1 MSQRGYTPLDTPVC
15 PVRHDRRR
23 TDTDKQFVEPKKQET
38 NMGYISIQIN
48 KAKGSADAGASD
60 HIERKTMPKNADPTR
75 THLNRELVEIP
86 DGVADRTEAISH
98 RIRTAGIR
106 RKITPDQVRAIRIV
120 LSGTHEDMVRVQDE
134 GRLDE
139 WCADNLQWLHRTFGK
154 ENTVSA
160 VLHMDEHTP
169 HIHATVVPIVTGERR
184 KARKKQAEGKR
195 TYRKKANA
203 VRLCA
208 DDLLTRERLVAYHD
222 SYAAAMAK
230 YGLQR
235 GIRGSEARHTTT
247 AQYYRDLKRQTGE
260 LEANVQQLQTE
271 RQQAKQEL
279 DEVKKEIKSE
289 KLEAAKTEAKAAL
302 VAKVGSLLGS
312 GRLKELEADNRTLQ
326 GEVAARDESIELL
339 QKQMERQQEEHSRQ
353 LMELQAKYRREMAD
367 KEAAHQEE
375 VSFLKSII
383 QKAKKWFPLFQKLV
397 YMEKFCLKVGFNERQ
412 TATLISG
419 KPLFYKGELYSEEH
433 RRKFTTEE
441 AGFQVVKDPKD
452 MSKLA
457 LAINGQVNGE
467 WFKEQFGRLFS
478 SVKRTVEPLRRGKGM
493 GL

>member
-1 MSQRGYTPLDTPVC
+1 
-15 PVRHDRRR
+15 
-23 TDTDKQFVEPKKQET
+23 
-38 NMGYISIQIN
+38 MGYISIQIN
-48 KAKGSADAGASD
+48 KAKGSADTGASD

-75 THLNRELVEIP
+75 THLNREQVEFP

-120 LSGTHEDMVRVQDE
+120 LSGTHEDMIRVQDE
-134 GRLDE
+134 DRLDE
-139 WCADNLQWLHRTFGK
+139 WCDDNLQWLHRTFGK

-160 VLHMDEHTP
+160 VLHMDDYTP

-184 KARKKQAEGKR
+184 KARKKQAEGRR

-208 DDLLTRERLVAYHD
+208 DDLMSRERLVAYHD
-222 SYAAAMAK
+222 SYAKAMAK

-235 GIRGSEARHTTT
+235 GVRGSEARHTTT
-247 AQYYRDLKRQTGE
+247 TQYYCDLKRQTGE

-271 RQQAKQEL
+271 QRQAERQL
-279 DEVKKEIKSE
+279 DEVRKEIKSE
-289 KLEAAKTEAKAAL
+289 KLEAAKTETKTAL
-302 VAKVGSLLGS
+302 VAKVGSLFGS
-312 GRLKELEADNRTLQ
+312 GKLKELEADNRTLQ

-339 QKQMERQQEEHSRQ
+339 QQQMERRQEEYHRQ
-353 LMELQAKYRREMAD
+353 LMELQAKHRRELSDREAEHQ
-367 KEAAHQEE
+367 KEA
-375 VSFLKSII
+375 SFLKSII
-383 QKAKKWFPLFQKLV
+383 QKAKKWFPLFQELV
-397 YMEKFCLKVGFNERQ
+397 YMEKFCLKVGF
-412 TATLISG
+412 
-419 KPLFYKGELYSEEH
+419 KLFYEGELYSEEH
-433 RRKFTTEE
+433 KRKFTTER

-452 MSKLA
+452 KSKLA
-457 LAINGQVNGE
+457 LSINGQLIGE

-478 SVKRTVEPLRRGKGM
+478 SVKRTVEPLRKGKGM

>member
-1 MSQRGYTPLDTPVC
+1 M
-15 PVRHDRRR
+15 
-23 TDTDKQFVEPKKQET
+23 
-38 NMGYISIQIN
+38 
-48 KAKGSADAGASD
+48 
-60 HIERKTMPKNADPTR
+60 
-75 THLNRELVEIP
+75 
-86 DGVADRTEAISH
+86 ADRTEAISH

-120 LSGTHEDMVRVQDE
+120 LSGTHEDMARVQDE
-134 GRLDE
+134 GRLNE
-139 WCADNLQWLHRTFGK
+139 WCGDNLQWLHRTFGK

-195 TYRKKANA
+195 TYRKKANT

-208 DDLLTRERLVAYHD
+208 DDLMSRERLVAYHD
-222 SYAAAMAK
+222 SYAKAMAK

-271 RQQAKQEL
+271 QRQAERQL
-279 DEVKKEIKSE
+279 DEVRKEIKSE
-289 KLEAAKTEAKAAL
+289 KLEAAKTEAKTAL
-302 VAKVGSLLGS
+302 VARVGSLLGS
-312 GRLKELEADNRTLQ
+312 GKLKELEADNRTLQ

-339 QKQMERQQEEHSRQ
+339 QRQMQRQQKEHQRQ
-353 LMELQAKYRREMAD
+353 LMELQAKHRRELSD
-367 KEAAHQEE
+367 KEAEHQKE

-383 QKAKKWFPLFQKLV
+383 QKAKKWFPLFQELV

-419 KPLFYKGELYSEEH
+419 KPLFYEGELYSEEH
-433 RRKFTTEE
+433 KRKFTTER

-452 MSKLA
+452 RSKLA
-457 LAINGQVNGE
+457 LAINGQLIGE
-467 WFKEQFGRLFS
+467 WFREQFNRLFS
-478 SVKRTVEPLRRGKGM
+478 SVKRTVEPLRIGKGM

>member
-1 MSQRGYTPLDTPVC
+1 
-15 PVRHDRRR
+15 
-23 TDTDKQFVEPKKQET
+23 
-38 NMGYISIQIN
+38 MGYISIQIN
-48 KAKGSADAGASD
+48 KAKGSADTGASD

-75 THLNRELVEIP
+75 THLNRELVEFP

-98 RIRTAGIR
+98 RIHTAGIR

-120 LSGTHEDMVRVQDE
+120 LSGSHEDMVRVQDE
-134 GRLDE
+134 GRLGE
-139 WCADNLQWLHRTFGK
+139 WCDDNLQWLHRTFGR

-184 KARKKQAEGKR
+184 KAKKKQADSKR

-271 RQQAKQEL
+271 QRQAELQL
-279 DEVKKEIKSE
+279 DEVRKEIRSE
-289 KLEAAKTEAKAAL
+289 KLEAAKTEAKTAL
-302 VAKVGSLLGS
+302 VARVGSLLGCNK
-312 GRLKELEADNRTLQ
+312 LKEEREGLQQHLSVLEKQN
-326 GEVAARDESIELL
+326 EELM
-339 QKQMERQQEEHSRQ
+339 QHIKQMEREHREERTKFNEYMDKIQRYFPYVEKLLPLIDFCRNTLNFSERVIQELCKLKKVRLKGDFYSPEFDRKFRDENAVFSF
-353 LMELQAKYRREMAD
+353 EED
-367 KEAAHQEE
+367 KNRKGHYHICVNDIPLVQW
-375 VSFLKSII
+375 FG
-383 QKAKKWFPLFQKLV
+383 QKA
-397 YMEKFCLKVGFNERQ
+397 NEWRNGLGIAPTRQ
-412 TATLISG
+412 
-419 KPLFYKGELYSEEH
+419 
-433 RRKFTTEE
+433 
-441 AGFQVVKDPKD
+441 D
-452 MSKLA
+452 
-457 LAINGQVNGE
+457 
-467 WFKEQFGRLFS
+467 
-478 SVKRTVEPLRRGKGM
+478 KGM
-493 GL
+493 KI

>member
-1 MSQRGYTPLDTPVC
+1 
-15 PVRHDRRR
+15 
-23 TDTDKQFVEPKKQET
+23 
-38 NMGYISIQIN
+38 MGYISIQIN
-48 KAKGSADAGASD
+48 KAKGSADTGASD

-75 THLNRELVEIP
+75 THLNRELVEFP

-98 RIRTAGIR
+98 RIRTAGIK
-106 RKITPDQVRAIRIV
+106 RKITPDQVRAIRTV
-120 LSGTHEDMVRVQDE
+120 LSGTHEDMIRVQDE
-134 GRLDE
+134 GRLNE
-139 WCADNLQWLHRTFGK
+139 WCDDNLQWLHRTFGK

-222 SYAAAMAK
+222 SYAKAMAK

-235 GIRGSEARHTTT
+235 GVRGSEARHTTT

-271 RQQAKQEL
+271 QRQAERQL
-279 DEVKKEIKSE
+279 DEVRKEIKSE
-289 KLEAAKTEAKAAL
+289 KLETAKTEAKMAL

-312 GRLKELEADNRTLQ
+312 GKLKELEADNRTLQ

-339 QKQMERQQEEHSRQ
+339 QRQMQRQQENHQRQ
-353 LMELQAKYRREMAD
+353 LMELQVKHRRELSD
-367 KEAAHQEE
+367 KEAEQQKK

-383 QKAKKWFPLFQKLV
+383 QKAQKWFPLFQELV

-419 KPLFYKGELYSEEH
+419 KPLFYEGELYSEEH
-433 RRKFTTEE
+433 KRKFTTER
-441 AGFQVVKDPKD
+441 AGFQVVKDPTNR
-452 MSKLA
+452 SKLA
-457 LAINGQVNGE
+457 LAINGQLIGE
-467 WFKEQFGRLFS
+467 WWKIQCKLPPKT
-478 SVKRTVEPLRRGKGM
+478 KRFCPLVLK
-493 GL
+493 

>member
-1 MSQRGYTPLDTPVC
+1 
-15 PVRHDRRR
+15 
-23 TDTDKQFVEPKKQET
+23 
-38 NMGYISIQIN
+38 MGYISIQIN
-48 KAKGSADAGASD
+48 KAKGSADTGASD
-60 HIERKTMPKNADPTR
+60 HIERKTTPKNTDPSR
-75 THLNRELVEIP
+75 THLNCELVQFP

-134 GRLDE
+134 GRLNE
-139 WCADNLQWLHRTFGK
+139 WCDDNLQWLHRTFGN

-184 KARKKQAEGKR
+184 KAKQKRTEGKR
-195 TYRKKANA
+195 NYRKKANA

-235 GIRGSEARHTTT
+235 GVRGSEVRHITT

-260 LEANVQQLQTE
+260 LEANVQKLQDEQRLAE
-271 RQQAKQEL
+271 RL
-279 DEVKKEIKSE
+279 LGEVRKEIKSE

-312 GRLKELEADNRTLQ
+312 NKLKSEREELQQRISALESQNEELARHIKTMEQAHREERTKFNEYMDRIQRYFPYVEKLLPLIDFCRNTLHFSERVIQELCKLEKLRLKGDFYSPEFNRKF
-326 GEVAARDESIELL
+326 RDESAAFSF
-339 QKQMERQQEEHSRQ
+339 EE
-353 LMELQAKYRREMAD
+353 D
-367 KEAAHQEE
+367 KNRKGHYHICVNDIPLVQW
-375 VSFLKSII
+375 FR
-383 QKAKKWFPLFQKLV
+383 QKANEWRNSLGIASTRHDKG
-397 YMEKFCLKVGFNERQ
+397 LK
-412 TATLISG
+412 
-419 KPLFYKGELYSEEH
+419 
-433 RRKFTTEE
+433 
-441 AGFQVVKDPKD
+441 
-452 MSKLA
+452 M
-457 LAINGQVNGE
+457 
-467 WFKEQFGRLFS
+467 
-478 SVKRTVEPLRRGKGM
+478 
-493 GL
+493 

>member
-1 MSQRGYTPLDTPVC
+1 
-15 PVRHDRRR
+15 
-23 TDTDKQFVEPKKQET
+23 
-38 NMGYISIQIN
+38 MGYISIQIN
-48 KAKGSADAGASD
+48 KAKGSADTGASD

-75 THLNRELVEIP
+75 THLNRELVEFP

-139 WCADNLQWLHRTFGK
+139 WCDDNLQWLHRTFGK

-184 KARKKQAEGKR
+184 KARKKQADGKH

-208 DDLLTRERLVAYHD
+208 DDLMSRERLVAYHD
-222 SYAAAMAK
+222 SYAKAMAK

-247 AQYYRDLKRQTGE
+247 AQYYRDLKRKTGV
-260 LEANVQQLQTE
+260 LEANVRQLQTE
-271 RQQAKQEL
+271 QEQAERQL
-279 DEVKKEIKSE
+279 DEVRKDIKSE
-289 KLEAAKTEAKAAL
+289 KLEAAKTEAKTAL
-302 VAKVGSLLGS
+302 VARVGSLLSS
-312 GRLKELEADNRTLQ
+312 GKLKELEADNRTLQ

-339 QKQMERQQEEHSRQ
+339 QRQMQRQREEHHRQ
-353 LMELQAKYRREMAD
+353 LMELQAKHRRELSD
-367 KEAAHQEE
+367 KEAEHQKK

-383 QKAKKWFPLFQKLV
+383 QKAQKWFPLFQELV

-419 KPLFYKGELYSEEH
+419 KPLFYEGELYSEEH
-433 RRKFTTEE
+433 KRKFTTER

-452 MSKLA
+452 RSKLA
-457 LAINGQVNGE
+457 LAINGQLIGE
-467 WFKEQFGRLFS
+467 WFREQFDRLFS